1 VFASFVRSVTR
12 AESYR
17 GIPIQEEIPTRRLVA
32 FDLAAL
38 RWGVDS
44 REPIG
49 DDWHRRIAA

>member
-1 VFASFVRSVTR
+1 MDALVALVVIVG
-12 AESYR
+12 AAVA
-17 GIPIQEEIPTRRLVA
+17 GLVA

-49 DDWHRRIAA
+49 DDWRRRIAA